1 LRQQWERK
9 GIKHFRSLADYVAP
23 ISSGRKDYIGGF
35 AVNAGIGC
43 DALCAEFDKDLDDY
57 NSIMAKALADRFA
70 EALAE
75 KMHKQARH
83 DWGFGA
89 AEDLSTDELI
99 KEKYRGIRPAAG
111 YPACPDHTEK
121 RTLFDLLSA
130 ETNVGLELTES
141 FAMYPTAAVSGLY
154 FSHPESRYFS
164 VDKITKDQVGNYAD
178 RKHQSV
184 EYIEK
189 WLGPNLSY

>member
-1 LRQQWERK
+1 MHSGQRIATAMMSFLFTDETRGEELARFHMLRQQWERK

-35 AVNAGIGC
+35 CCQRGDSGVTH
-43 DALCAEFDKDLDDY
+43 LCADFDKDLDDY

-89 AEDLSTDELI
+89 
-99 KEKYRGIRPAAG
+99 GGRP
-111 YPACPDHTEK
+111 
-121 RTLFDLLSA
+121 FD
-130 ETNVGLELTES
+130 
-141 FAMYPTAAVSGLY
+141 
-154 FSHPESRYFS
+154 R
-164 VDKITKDQVGNYAD
+164 
-178 RKHQSV
+178 
-184 EYIEK
+184 
-189 WLGPNLSY
+189 